1 MLRQH
6 TFAAYYQYIL
16 LKSPV
21 LSVVSDLRN
30 VLSHKQGRL
39 TIMETLIVQ
48 LWSFT
53 DNFVHCNTLRSNKT
67 AFLELEKAMFTVTTA
82 VRMLAIITPGR

>member
-1 MLRQH
+1 M
-6 TFAAYYQYIL
+6 
-16 LKSPV
+16 
-21 LSVVSDLRN
+21 SVVSDPLN

-53 DNFVHCNTLRSNKT
+53 DNVVCGNTLRSNKT
-67 AFLELEKAMFTVTTA
+67 AFLELERAMFTVTTA
-82 VRMLAIITPGR
+82 VRMLTIITPGS